1 MEGRKVELGDPGIVG
16 VVKVQPHESTKKEY
30 EV

>member
-1 MEGRKVELGDPGIVG
+1 MDGRKLELWDPGIAG